1 MGILAS
7 SRNVFRNEALAFFF
21 SVFILY
27 SNVAESG
34 LLPNLNPDYDV
45 GKWNIEIVLEPNS
58 PVAHI
63 VETGIVERQNAERRM
78 YRDLPFACGIRD
90 FMVFVNMYPVSHTT
104 ETLDWSGE
112 EGPFVRLGFIAF
124 ADSMVDADS
133 LVVQISYTADDAVH
147 TLRDGAHVF
156 VAASAPPCTFF
167 FCPTVKT
174 VVLALQ
180 APGADVQAA
189 GFYASPG
196 SGEL

>member
-63 VETGIVERQNAERRM
+63 VETGIVERQNAVCSRQLLAP
-78 YRDLPFACGIRD
+78 YCQ
-90 FMVFVNMYPVSHTT
+90 NYY
-104 ETLDWSGE
+104 
-112 EGPFVRLGFIAF
+112 
-124 ADSMVDADS
+124 
-133 LVVQISYTADDAVH
+133 QI
-147 TLRDGAHVF
+147 
-156 VAASAPPCTFF
+156 
-167 FCPTVKT
+167 
-174 VVLALQ
+174 
-180 APGADVQAA
+180 
-189 GFYASPG
+189 
-196 SGEL
+196 